1 MTQRRRISKKPKC
14 LVTAHLT
21 KEALDRL
28 STRVD
33 VIYEDW
39 RTTGQIY
46 FGDELSEKLNKEG
59 AEFLIVEADQVT
71 GENIR
76 QTNLK
81 FIGACRGNPYAVDVA
96 TATEKGIPVV
106 NAPGRNS
113 QAVAELTVGL
123 MIALLRKVIVS
134 QRVLSGGITY
144 DTSFDFQRMYNSLEG
159 REISGKTV
167 GIVGLGD
174 IGTRV
179 AKILLSFG
187 AQIIVYDPYV
197 SDDKI
202 ASVSSRKATLEEL
215 MEKSDIVSIHVK
227 LTEETSHLIGEKEI
241 EMMKPS
247 AVLVNTASP
256 GTLDDAALLKALNE
270 KRIAGAALDT
280 QENEPVD
287 SSNPFL
293 KFDNAVVVPHIGGN
307 TAETVQRQSEMIV
320 DDLIR
325 FLDGEKP
332 VHLMNPEL
340 YSDAK

>member
-1 MTQRRRISKKPKC
+1 MSKKPKC

-21 KEALDRL
+21 KEALGRL

-33 VIYEDW
+33 VICEDW

-96 TATEKGIPVV
+96 TAAEKGIPVV

-123 MIALLRKVIVS
+123 MIALLRKVVVS
-134 QRVLSGGITY
+134 QRVLSKGITY

-174 IGTRV
+174 IGARV

-187 AQIIVYDPYV
+187 VQIIVYDPYV
-197 SDDKI
+197 PDDRI
-202 ASVSSRKATLEEL
+202 ASVPARRVTLEEL
-215 MEKSDIVSIHVK
+215 MRKSDIVSIHVK
-227 LTEETSHLIGEKEI
+227 LTEETSHIIGEKEI
-241 EMMKPS
+241 GLMKSS

-256 GTLDDAALLKALNE
+256 GTLDDSALLKALSE
-270 KRIAGAALDT
+270 GKIAGAALDT

-293 KFDNAVVVPHIGGN
+293 KLDNAVVVPHIGGN
-307 TAETVQRQSEMIV
+307 TVETVERQSEMIV
-320 DDLIR
+320 DDLFR

-340 YSDAK
+340 YSPSKLVP